1 MKKSLIALAVLAA
14 SGTAFAATSNVEVG
28 GQIRISADKSNNGGK
43 LTLADK
49 ASRLNISGTE
59 DIGGGLK
66 AFYHAEWNIDAA
78 DGNEGAVTS
87 TSTSTTTPSIGTAT
101 TTTTTTSTTDSPFT
115 TRQTY
120 VGVQGGFGKVLMGKA
135 YAPYKLIGSASVFE
149 DTAADSQGDIVGTGH
164 DSAYSQALAY
174 ISPDFANT
182 HIAVAVTNNGT
193 ASVAATD
200 SVSAIVAYANG
211 PLKVSYGYESQ
222 GDKTLGGATTT
233 TDTGSV
239 AQKLNLGYKMGDIGM
254 GYTYEKINNG
264 TAHASADRKAQIAS
278 LTYGMGP
285 VTLAA
290 QYGKLDVD
298 ATTNGDITRTT
309 VGAFYA
315 LSKRTNM
322 AVAYNN
328 NKATA
333 ASDVKTT
340 TNTTTVQLNHSF

>member
-14 SGTAFAATSNVEVG
+14 SPAAFAATSNVEVG
-28 GQIRISADKSNNGGK
+28 GQIRIAASKANNGGK
-43 LTLADK
+43 LTLSDQ

-59 DIGGGLK
+59 DLGGGLK
-66 AFYHAEWNIDAA
+66 AFYHAEWNVDAA
-78 DGNEGAVTS
+78 DGAETTAS
-87 TSTSTTTPSIGTAT
+87 SAPTTTDG
-101 TTTTTTSTTDSPFT
+101 PFT

-120 VGVQGGFGKVLMGKA
+120 VGVQGAFGKVLAGKA

-164 DSAYSQALAY
+164 DSAYNQALAY

-193 ASVAATD
+193 TSVAATD
-200 SVSAIVAYANG
+200 SVSAIIAYANG
-211 PLKVSYGYESQ
+211 PLKVSYGHESQ
-222 GDKTLGGATTT
+222 GDKTLGGAATT

-239 AQKLNLGYKMGDIGM
+239 AQKLNVSYKLGDIGM
-254 GYTYEKINNG
+254 AYTYEKIDNG
-264 TAHASADRKAQIAS
+264 AAHASADRKAQIAS

-290 QYGKLDVD
+290 QYGNLNVD
-298 ATTNGDITRTT
+298 ATDNGDIKRTT
-309 VGAFYA
+309 VGAIYA

-322 AVAYNN
+322 AVAYSSS
-328 NKATA
+328 KAYTA
-333 ASDVKTT
+333 STSTT
-340 TNTTTVQLNHSF
+340 TGTTTVQLNHSF